1 MFGDQHRSEVVGW
14 WRHDGSESRRDQGRY
29 QSCRGLVELGKMFGV

>member
-1 MFGDQHRSEVVGW
+1 MVRY
-14 WRHDGSESRRDQGRY
+14 DGSESRREQGRY